1 MKKIIAIILVLHS
14 YAHANSRET
23 EHTREETVQIAA
35 TFVTAFRAFQT
46 LPEAHRQPIVSGLIR
61 GLSLA
66 DLASL
71 REAQHGIVRIKPN
84 LKQFYILH

>member
-1 MKKIIAIILVLHS
+1 M
-14 YAHANSRET
+14 
-23 EHTREETVQIAA
+23 
-35 TFVTAFRAFQT
+35 TAFRAFQT

-71 REAQHGIVRIKPN
+71 REAVNTTWDSQN
-84 LKQFYILH
+84 QTQS